1 MEIIENTLEFPF
13 QMDYEKPKK
22 ASMMQ
27 TVLKMTAQKH
37 L

>member
-1 MEIIENTLEFPF
+1 MEIIENTSEFSL
-13 QMDYEKPKK
+13 QMDYEKLKK

-27 TVLKMTAQKH
+27 TALKMTAQKH